1 MRILVVGG
9 QGQIGKAL
17 SLLFHKEG
25 HSIFSFPSHQL
36 NICNPISIEKAVA
49 ASLPLDFIINCAAY
63 TAVDRAEDEPEKAFL
78 VNAEGVK
85 NLAECCKKW
94 NVPLIHFSTDYIFD
108 GEKISPYLETDTPN
122 PQNIYGASKLK
133 GEHLLSQSW
142 EKHIILRVSWVFG
155 PYGNNFVKTISA
167 LAQTRDH
174 LKIINDQHGCPTGAS
189 HIAQIVLQLLNHPA
203 LSKHWGTYH
212 YTDAPLTT
220 WYDFAR
226 SFVPQDQCQI
236 EAISSQNYPTRA
248 KRPLHSALNCDKIFR
263 IFGISQADWHH
274 ELHLLSEIE

>member
-9 QGQIGKAL
+9 QGQVGREL

-25 HSIFSFPSHQL
+25 HSVFSFTSHQL
-36 NICNPISIEKAVA
+36 DICNPISIEKAFA
-49 ASLPLDFIINCAAY
+49 ASFPLDFIINCAAY

-85 NLAECCKKW
+85 NLAKCCKKW

-108 GEKISPYLETDTPN
+108 GQKMAPYLETETPN

-133 GEHLLSQSW
+133 GEYLLSQSW
-142 EKHIILRVSWVFG
+142 EKHIILRVTWVFG
-155 PYGNNFVKTISA
+155 RYGNNFVKTILA
-167 LAQTRDH
+167 LAKTHDH

-189 HIAQIVLQLLNHPA
+189 HIAQIVLQLLNHSA

-212 YTDAPLTT
+212 YTDTPPTT

-248 KRPLHSALNCDKIFR
+248 KRPLHSTLNCDKILR
-263 IFGISQADWHH
+263 IFGISQANWHD